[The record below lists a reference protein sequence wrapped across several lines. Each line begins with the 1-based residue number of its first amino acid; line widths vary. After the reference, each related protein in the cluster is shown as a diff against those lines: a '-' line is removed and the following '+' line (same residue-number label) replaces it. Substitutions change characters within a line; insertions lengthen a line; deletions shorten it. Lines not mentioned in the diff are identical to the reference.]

1 MKAVVRFISASV
13 MRFKKASSKLK
24 TIYSLRVFSI
34 PFCLLFFTSH
44 FLLFTSYFS
53 VINADYRDRVVA
65 YVDNDVITL
74 SELEERYAH
83 TLEIAPDITRDEVL
97 HTMVNRLLL
106 LREAKKIK
114 LEVPS
119 EDALIKEYIDLKVK
133 AFIRIKEEEIVDF
146 YNQNKEK
153 FQEKELET
161 VREDIENILTEKAL
175 NERLKS
181 HIEDLKENACVKIQ
195 LYE

>member
-1 MKAVVRFISASV
+1 

-24 TIYSLRVFSI
+24 ITYSLRVFSI
-34 PFCLLFFTSH
+34 PFCLLFLTSH

-53 VINADYRDRVVA
+53 VINADYRDHVVA

-83 TLEIAPDITRDEVL
+83 TLEIAPDITKDEVL

-114 LEVPS
+114 LEAPS

-161 VREDIENILTEKAL
+161 VREDIETVLTEKAL
-175 NERLKS
+175 NEHLKS
-181 HIEDLKENACVKIQ
+181 HIEDLKEKARVKIQ